1 MDPKGD
7 TDPRRREVSEGASAD
22 LEAEAIRVLAA
33 ADAQGVVLRALGGLA
48 VKLICPSAGEPPLAR
63 SYKDLDLATRHAE
76 SSSVTDLLASLGYEP
91 DLEFN
96 ALHGLKQLYFWDAL
110 NGRQLD
116 VFVDRIDLSHTLEI
130 ADRLEVSPRTLSP
143 ADLLLTKLQV
153 VEVNEKDLQDAS
165 ALLADQPISPEGI
178 DPARIIEILC
188 DHWGWWRTCTRTLDS
203 VASYAASLDGF
214 ARRDD
219 VARAARGL
227 RAAID
232 AAPKSVRWRMRSI
245 IGERVRWYELPEET
259 GA

>member
-1 MDPKGD
+1 MSAGSG
-7 TDPRRREVSEGASAD
+7 SEAD
-22 LEAEAIRVLAA
+22 LEAEAVRVLDAA
-33 ADAQGVVLRALGGLA
+33 QAEHVLLRALGGLA
-48 VKLICPSAGEPPLAR
+48 VKLICPSAEVAPLAR

-76 SSSVTDLLASLGYEP
+76 SSSVTDLLAALGYEP

-96 ALHGLKQLYFWDAL
+96 ALHGLKQLYFWDPTH
-110 NGRQLD
+110 GRQLD

-130 ADRLEVSPRTLSP
+130 ADRLEITTRTLPP

-153 VEVNEKDLQDAS
+153 VEVNEKDLKDTC
-165 ALLADQPISPEGI
+165 ALLADHPISPDGI
-178 DPARIIEILC
+178 DPGRVTEVLG
-188 DHWGWWRTCTRTLDS
+188 DDWGWWRTCTQTLDA
-203 VASYAASLDGF
+203 VASYAESLEAF
-214 ARRDD
+214 AGKDA
-219 VARAARGL
+219 VLRAAMEL